1 MKETWL
7 NRCCISGKISDI
19 DFNFLQQYNLSVAKE
34 LFFGSE
40 KLGSDKNKSLL
51 VCIPD
56 FVQSMERSPPFQ
68 KCNF

>member
-7 NRCCISGKISDI
+7 NRCCISGKINDI
-19 DFNFLQQYNLSVAKE
+19 DSNILQQYNLSVAKE